1 MGKEK
6 RLSQEKEQ
14 KEDLLTVAMKAVLSS
29 SKIYDQ
35 QNVLSSEAAW
45 EASKMAE
52 IQYWSETKRETISVS
67 EANIRSKL
75 D

>member
-1 MGKEK
+1 MGKEE

-35 QNVLSSEAAW
+35 QNVLNSEAAW
-45 EASKMAE
+45 EASKMALV
-52 IQYWSETKRETISVS
+52 QYWSEAKRETVSVS
-67 EANIRSKL
+67 EGNTRSKL